1 MVSHTF
7 NQRVQARAQLAR
19 HSFSLSLKNISWISS
34 MYAESADLDASTR
47 NSFHIYLNLRRWKK
61 SPVSE
66 HACEDQTIHMSAE
79 TNSEFIIPAYS
90 NQLL

>member
-7 NQRVQARAQLAR
+7 IQRVQARAQLAR

-47 NSFHIYLNLRRWKK
+47 NSFHMYLDLRRRKK
-61 SPVSE
+61 TSPASE
-66 HACEDQTIHMSAE
+66 HACENQTIQVWR
-79 TNSEFIIPAYS
+79 N
-90 NQLL
+90 